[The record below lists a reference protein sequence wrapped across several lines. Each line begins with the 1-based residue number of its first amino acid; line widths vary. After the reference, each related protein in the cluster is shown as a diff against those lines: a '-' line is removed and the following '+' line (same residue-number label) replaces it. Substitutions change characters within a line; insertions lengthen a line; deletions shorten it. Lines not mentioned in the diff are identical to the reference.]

1 MPANVHPCSRI
12 KIVIA
17 TKNKGKVKEI
27 ARLLALPQIDFL
39 SLEEAAGSN
48 FKVEEIH
55 HTYFE
60 NALLK
65 AKEAARATGLPA
77 IADDS
82 GLEVDALNGAPGVF
96 SARFAGEEGNDEKNI
111 KKLLSMLDGV
121 PLEERTA
128 RFRCVAVAYFPEE
141 DVVLSAE
148 GVCDGRIIHERRGT
162 GGFGYDP
169 VFVPDG
175 YDLTFAEMSLAEK
188 NKISH
193 RSKAFRLLR
202 RKLADFLEL

>member
-1 MPANVHPCSRI
+1 MPSNVHPCRRI
-12 KIVIA
+12 KIVVA
-17 TKNKGKVKEI
+17 TKNKGKAREI
-27 ARLLALPQIDFL
+27 ARLLALPQVDFI
-39 SLEEAAGSN
+39 SLEEAGAGSL
-48 FKVEEIH
+48 KVEEIH
-55 HTYFE
+55 NTYFE

-77 IADDS
+77 VADDS
-82 GLEVDALNGAPGVF
+82 GLEVDALDGAPGVF

-111 KKLLSMLDGV
+111 EKLLNVLEGV
-121 PLEERTA
+121 PAEERTA

-148 GVCDGRIIHERRGT
+148 GVCDGRIIEEKRGT

-169 VFVPDG
+169 VFIPDG
-175 YDLTFAEMSLAEK
+175 YTQTFAEMSLAEK